1 MRGIL
6 FLFFLFKMDKTSITV
21 SKKNA
26 NRLNK
31 MKYSLQCRTIDE
43 VLDKILKLITKF
55 KLADELK

>member
-1 MRGIL
+1 
-6 FLFFLFKMDKTSITV
+6 MDKTSITV

-55 KLADELK
+55 KLASEIK